1 MSLKTNFWIDFTAF
15 IGFLVALQPR
25 LTGSSLHEWLTLAG
39 AGVLVVHLLIHWDWL
54 IRAITRFFADAR
66 GIVRLN
72 FVLAVLVFIGF
83 TAIITSGLV
92 ISRTVVPFFGLPP
105 ADNRGWKGIH
115 EFASN
120 LTLLLV
126 ALHFALHWDWVV
138 KAFRRTLLDPLR
150 GRVGLPRPTVDEP
163 GERRRA

>member
-1 MSLKTNFWIDFTAF
+1 MSLRTNFWIDFTVF

-39 AGVLVVHLLIHWDWL
+39 AGVLVVHLLIHWDWVTK
-54 IRAITRFFADAR
+54 AIFRFFRDAR
-66 GIVRLN
+66 NIVRLN
-72 FVLAVLVFIGF
+72 FVLALLVFVGF

-105 ADNRGWKGIH
+105 ADDRGWKGIH
-115 EFASN
+115 ELASN

-126 ALHFALHWDWVV
+126 AFHFALHWDWVV
-138 KAFRRTLLDPLR
+138 RAFRRAVMDPLR
-150 GRVGLPRPTVDEP
+150 GLAQLSRNTTGEPR
-163 GERRRA
+163 GSRRA